1 MGGSIGSMTLILVV
15 LYLFVVVFPI
25 WKILDRMGFSG
36 WLSLLSLV
44 PILNLVMLWVLA
56 LSTWPVERQNI
67 GETFR

>member
-1 MGGSIGSMTLILVV
+1 MGGSIGSMTLILIV

-25 WKILDRMGFSG
+25 WKILDRMGFPG

-56 LSTWPVERQNI
+56 LREWPVERPNI